1 MFATEWWMDKK
12 IKEKL
17 ILRKLDFLL
26 SLSLLTKTNEIEK
39 LIKDLINR
47 YQVEHSLKNLWSIWW
62 PNLKWQT

>member
-1 MFATEWWMDKK
+1 MMNGQENQ
-12 IKEKL
+12 
-17 ILRKLDFLL
+17 RKTDTSKTWFFTL